1 MPTVGDEHTLYPPG
15 DATWL
20 TVRRPSSRDFERVQ
34 MTGRSI
40 SVTLDEPGRWV
51 FIWSNEMGQT
61 VDVVEGA
68 PPGQNPALPDP
79 AVGTGGPAYV
89 PFTSGTGY

>member
-1 MPTVGDEHTLYPPG
+1 MPTVGEEYTLYPPG

-34 MTGRSI
+34 MTGRSV

-51 FIWSNEMGQT
+51 FIWSNQLGQT
-61 VDVVEGA
+61 VDVLASGSPSVE
-68 PPGQNPALPDP
+68 DP
-79 AVGTGGPAYV
+79 AASSGGPAYV
-89 PFTSGTGY
+89 PYTQSTGY